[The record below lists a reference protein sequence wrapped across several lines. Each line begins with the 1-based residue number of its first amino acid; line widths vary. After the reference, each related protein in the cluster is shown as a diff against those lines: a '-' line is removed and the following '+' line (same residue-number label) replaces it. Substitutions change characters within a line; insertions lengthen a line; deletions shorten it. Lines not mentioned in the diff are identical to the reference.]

1 MNIKNTTLSLFLL
14 LSVQLFSQE
23 SFENKISNKFETKLS
38 YLDSI
43 KKTFVNNDLASCVDS
58 LWMNELV
65 NLDLYNTISD
75 DIKNVN
81 IDEEIEH
88 E

>member
-1 MNIKNTTLSLFLL
+1 MNIKNTTLSLLL
-14 LSVQLFSQE
+14 LVSVQLFSQE
-23 SFENKISNKFETKLS
+23 SFENNSSNKFETKLS

-43 KKTFVNNDLASCVDS
+43 KKSFVNNDLAARVDS

-75 DIKNVN
+75 DIKNIN
-81 IDEEIEH
+81 IDAENEYE
-88 E
+88 